1 MNAIQLVEKA
11 LIKKHEISSDRSEA
25 IYQIAQLMILEK
37 TLHDLVYHQLDPQDI
52 TYGIHSVEL
61 EVDGKTVILGNA
73 DDDFPLIA
81 FFAFRF
87 KTETSLF
94 NVTETDLK
102 PIYDQVDQITG
113 LEIETQ
119 SLAFHRKDRT
129 TNYQVFQ
136 IEQIRKII
144 YELD

>member
-11 LIKKHEISSDRSEA
+11 LIKSHEISTDRSEA
-25 IYQIAQLMILEK
+25 IYQIAQIMILEK
-37 TLHDLVYHQLDPQDI
+37 TLYDLVYHKLDPEDVL
-52 TYGIHSVEL
+52 YGVHSVEL
-61 EVDGKTVILGNA
+61 EIDGKKVIIGSG
-73 DDDFPLIA
+73 DSDFPIIG

-87 KTETSLF
+87 TTETSKF

-119 SLAFHRKDRT
+119 SLSAFKKDRT
-129 TNYQVFQ
+129 IRYQVFP
-136 IEQIRKII
+136 IEQIRKITH
-144 YELD
+144 ELD